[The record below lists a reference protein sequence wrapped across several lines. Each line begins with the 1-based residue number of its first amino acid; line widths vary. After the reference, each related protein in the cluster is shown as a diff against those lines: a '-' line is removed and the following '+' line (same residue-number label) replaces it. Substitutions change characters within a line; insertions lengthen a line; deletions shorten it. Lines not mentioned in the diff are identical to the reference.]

1 MHYAHSRQ
9 QYQERSLPDQ
19 NYIHLSIMDLSNAW
33 AHLIEQALQARQAD
47 DAQLHAHRPQAYQ
60 APHPRP

>member
-1 MHYAHSRQ
+1 MHYAHYQ

-19 NYIHLSIMDLSNAW
+19 SYMHLAIMDLSNAL

-47 DAQLHAHRPQAYQ
+47 DAQLHARHPQAYQ
-60 APHPRP
+60 ALHSQP